1 LIHSSFSEV
10 QLLVSALVYDLFT
23 KNPSAQPGP
32 TPTPDLQEKMVR
44 TTTGVGDYFSKHG
57 DALLRGA
64 AEIIGIMIVA
74 LIIRKLTLTMIT
86 RTIERAATRAESKPG
101 RFLEG
106 SLLMGVERR
115 HQRTRALG
123 AVLRSAASVTIMV
136 IALLMVITVLNI
148 PTGPILASV
157 GVLSAAIGF
166 GARDVVT
173 DLLSGIFMI
182 MEDQFGVGDTID
194 AGDAKG
200 TVEDVGLR
208 VTQLRDVDG
217 VVWYVRN
224 GAVKRIG
231 NLSQGHSRA
240 VVDVPVAYSEDVAQV
255 REIMTTT
262 AVALFEDPAWSDRF
276 PAEAP
281 TVAGI
286 ESIEG
291 DHLMMR
297 VTVRTVPQKNFE
309 VAREL
314 RMRLKS
320 ALDAAGIQVAPR
332 NGVS

>member
-1 LIHSSFSEV
+1 M
-10 QLLVSALVYDLFT
+10 
-23 KNPSAQPGP
+23 AQA
-32 TPTPDLQEKMVR
+32 
-44 TTTGVGDYFSKHG
+44 TGVGNWFHDHADG
-57 DALLRGA
+57 LVQGTAT
-64 AEIIGIMIVA
+64 IVGIFVA
-74 LIIRKLTLTMIT
+74 TLVIRKVTLTMIN
-86 RTIERAATRAESKPG
+86 RAVERAAMRAESKPG

-123 AVLRSAASVTIMV
+123 AVLRSAASVTILL
-136 IALLMVITVLNI
+136 IAVLMIISVLNI

-157 GVLSAAIGF
+157 GVLSAALGF

-182 MEDQFGVGDTID
+182 LEDQYGVGDTID

-208 VTQLRDVDG
+208 ITQLRDVDG

-224 GAVKRIG
+224 GTVKRIG

-240 VVDVPVAYSEDVAQV
+240 VVDLPVAYTADAVRV
-255 REIMTTT
+255 RELMTE
-262 AVALFEDPAWSDRF
+262 VATDLFNDSDWTNRF
-276 PAEAP
+276 GPEAP
-281 TVAGI
+281 TVVGI

-297 VTVRTVPQKNFE
+297 VTVRTAPQKNFE

-314 RMRLKS
+314 RLRLK
-320 ALDAAGIQVAPR
+320 AAFDREGIQIATR
-332 NGVS
+332 NGI

>member
-1 LIHSSFSEV
+1 M
-10 QLLVSALVYDLFT
+10 LVLKSA
-23 KNPSAQPGP
+23 PAP
-32 TPTPDLQEKMVR
+32 TPIDESVVTKA
-44 TTTGVGDYFSKHG
+44 TGIGNWFSQHG
-57 DALLRGA
+57 DGLLKGTGT
-64 AEIIGIMIVA
+64 IVGIVVVA
-74 LIIRKLTLTMIT
+74 LIIRKLTLTMIS
-86 RTIERAATRAESKPG
+86 RAVERAAARAESKPG

-106 SLLMGVERR
+106 SLLMGAERR

-123 AVLRSAASVTIMV
+123 AVLRSAASVTILM
-136 IALLMVITVLNI
+136 IALLMVIDVLSI

-182 MEDQFGVGDTID
+182 LEDQFGVGDSID

-208 VTQLRDVDG
+208 ITQLRDVDG

-224 GAVKRIG
+224 GTVKRIG

-240 VVDVPVAYSEDVAQV
+240 VVDVPVAYTEDTARV
-255 REIMTTT
+255 REIMIET
-262 AVALFEDPAWSDRF
+262 ANALFEDSDWSDRF
-276 PAEAP
+276 GVEAP

-286 ESIEG
+286 ESMDG

-297 VTVRTVPQKNFE
+297 VAVRTAPQKNFE

-314 RMRLKS
+314 RLRLKN
-320 ALDAAGIQVAPR
+320 AFDVEGIKVAKMTTA
-332 NGVS
+332 